1 MKKIILS
8 SIVLLIFSIS
18 IAVFQVS
25 CQKDATANTNSDN
38 NTTGTQQNKII
49 YLKRIIETGTN
60 EIWTSNYDG
69 SDQKKLN
76 VVLSGMT
83 PWRINISPDGQNI
96 FIIVFPLGA
105 LEGKTDIYT
114 CKTDGN
120 NLKKI
125 IDGSDSGVEGLNDI
139 VAY

>member
-25 CQKDATANTNSDN
+25 CQKDATANTDSI
-38 NTTGTQQNKII
+38 TGVTQQNKII
-49 YLKRIIETGTN
+49 YLKNNKEASTT
-60 EIWTSNYDG
+60 EIWTANYDG

-76 VVLSGMT
+76 VDLSGMN
-83 PWRINISPDGQNI
+83 PRRINISPDGQNI
-96 FIIVFPLGA
+96 FIIVFLGV
-105 LEGKTDIYT
+105 LGDKTDIYT
-114 CKTDGN
+114 CKTDGS

-125 IDGSDSGVEGLNDI
+125 IDGSDLGYEGLNDI
-139 VAY
+139 VSF